1 LQRFVIGFFFAS
13 AGVQTVILIASLFGT
28 EVLHLETGALITTI
42 ILIQFVGII
51 GAQLFAYLS
60 GRIGNMRAL
69 LVAAALWAV
78 ICFLAFLVQT
88 EMQFYLLGSS
98 LGLVLGGIQALA
110 RSTFAKMLPDGG
122 EHVTYFSF
130 FDIAEKLAT
139 VMGMLGVGWI
149 IETTGDMR
157 ISALLLSVFFVIAV
171 VVWFPIQFRQSK
183 QIREK

>member
-1 LQRFVIGFFFAS
+1 
-13 AGVQTVILIASLFGT
+13 
-28 EVLHLETGALITTI
+28 
-42 ILIQFVGII
+42 
-51 GAQLFAYLS
+51 
-60 GRIGNMRAL
+60 
-69 LVAAALWAV
+69 
-78 ICFLAFLVQT
+78 
-88 EMQFYLLGSS
+88 MQFYLLGSS

-183 QIREK
+183 QIRER